1 MGGKKEEMGGNR
13 GVLFGLALANAVM
26 FVFFG
31 ELVIMLGPLHQGFF
45 LAVGLTLG
53 ALLVMVGAM
62 VGCVIS
68 LVQPRV
74 SGR

>member
-1 MGGKKEEMGGNR
+1 MGGNR
-13 GVLFGLALANAVM
+13 GVLFGLALASAVM

-31 ELVIMLGPLHQGFF
+31 ELAIMLGPFHQGLFF
-45 LAVGLTLG
+45 TVGLALG
-53 ALLVMVGAM
+53 ALLAM